1 MNQKITNT
9 MYDLNPVSL
18 HIYGVTYDELD
29 EDQRNYIVE
38 EIF

>member
-1 MNQKITNT
+1 

-29 EDQRNYIVE
+29 EDQKYSILSILNKK
-38 EIF
+38 

>member
-1 MNQKITNT
+1 
-9 MYDLNPVSL
+9 MYDLDPVSL

-29 EDQRNYIVE
+29 EDQKLYIVYIVE

>member
-1 MNQKITNT
+1 

-29 EDQRNYIVE
+29 EDQRLYIVYIGE

>member
-1 MNQKITNT
+1 
-9 MYDLNPVSL
+9 MYDLDPVSL

-29 EDQRNYIVE
+29 EDQRLYIVYIGE